1 MRNLSKQNGVTF
13 MDAEYV
19 GLLYSEKDF
28 VVNDKLDK
36 QYSIVFNGSNFDRDR
51 NNCFIPVNNR
61 REVELL
67 LLCLGEEAG
76 VIMDEP
82 TCKLYPDVSDW
93 LLKRTYS
100 EIFTGLKWSYREEDE
115 VVNIIERIPLPKTL
129 GKGFLKMDRSD
140 PEPPRIGRE
149 YVHKL
154 KNESVL
160 ISKPYRCGNMYYFNG
175 FKNSA
180 EFTIDHDSDHL
191 EGIIIFEI
199 ARQAGIASA
208 HLEGM
213 PFSGAIVIL
222 KTATRY
228 QRFIESSEPYLIR
241 TIPAYKQKGGVG
253 FCVYNIIQNGKSC
266 VVGYFSVI
274 AYNTK
279 NTYHKFRNSDIID
292 RITGG
297 KIIDMQQTTEL

>member
-1 MRNLSKQNGVTF
+1 MMMENVSIL
-13 MDAEYV
+13 DCD
-19 GLLYSEKDF
+19 KDF
-28 VVNDKLDK
+28 VVNGKLDK
-36 QYSIVFNGSNFDRDR
+36 QYTIVFDGSNMDRTR
-51 NNCFIPVNNR
+51 NKCFIPVSTR

-67 LLCLGEEAG
+67 LLCLGEEAN
-76 VIMDEP
+76 VFMDQQ
-82 TCKLYPDVSDW
+82 TVRLYPDVSDW
-93 LLKRTYS
+93 LLDRTYS
-100 EIFTGLKWSYREEDE
+100 EIFTGLKWTYREEDE
-115 VVNIIERIPLPKTL
+115 AMDIIEKIPLPNTL
-129 GKGFLKMDRSD
+129 GNGLLKIDRNS
-140 PEPPRIGRE
+140 PEPVRIGRE

-154 KNESVL
+154 NSDSVL

-180 EFTIDHDSDHL
+180 EFMIDHNSDHL

-222 KTATRY
+222 KTAARY
-228 QRFIESSEPYLIR
+228 QKFIECGEPYLIR

-253 FCVYNIIQNGKSC
+253 FCVYQIIQNGKSC

-279 NTYHKFRNSDIID
+279 NAYHKFRNSRIID
-292 RITGG
+292 KLSSE
-297 KIIDMQQTTEL
+297 KIIDMQYATE